1 MIASPVTTN
10 LCTESGAYCV
20 RPLTGNLC
28 IDSPGYCDWLY
39 KTGYPSPIRQG
50 ALYVYTQATT
60 TNISPL
66 YQLDFFDWTVL
77 IIYFGILA
85 ILAIYGI
92 YRVKQVIDFWRY
104 SRFPPQ
110 PRGEFAEAELPRLTV
125 QLPLFNE
132 MYVVERL
139 VQSITEIDY
148 PRHLLE
154 IQVLDDST
162 DETVKIARA
171 TVAKYAAQGFDIHYI
186 HRDDR
191 TGFKA
196 GALEHGL
203 KTAKGNLIAIF
214 DADFVPNPDFLR
226 KLIHHFTD
234 PIVGCAQ
241 MRWSHINGSYNL
253 LTRLQTIML
262 DGHFVVEQTTRNR
275 SGNFFNFNGTAGI
288 WRREAIEMS
297 GGWQHDTL
305 TEDTDLS
312 FRAQLMGWRFV
323 YLLDEHAP
331 AEIPVEINAFKAQ
344 QRRWA
349 KGVLQVWFKLYKRI
363 WAAPL
368 PLRVKVEIFFRLT
381 GNISYPLMIVTSFMQ
396 FPLLLVRYN
405 QGLHQ
410 LMMLDLPLLFFSTV
424 SVVFFYGTTIYYLD
438 KKRGSRLLHLPLVMG
453 LGIGLAFSN
462 ARAVLEALA
471 GVKSDFIRTPKYR
484 VEKTSDES
492 WKAKKYKRKHGWL
505 PLLELSFAL
514 YFVLAIGYA
523 VRMHMWGP
531 IAFLLLFC
539 FGYGYMGTMS
549 LLQNARPQRRMS
561 RLTPTKLN
569 AFIGGSHSRLGPEVC
584 AIDKKSGSRP

>member
-1 MIASPVTTN
+1 MLLTLVIDPQ
-10 LCTESGAYCV
+10 
-20 RPLTGNLC
+20 PLTGNMC
-28 IDSPGYCDWLY
+28 TDFPGFCDTID
-39 KTGYPSPIRQG
+39 KTVS
-50 ALYVYTQATT
+50 
-60 TNISPL
+60 NISPL
-66 YQLDFFDWTVL
+66 YHLDAFDWTVL
-77 IIYFGILA
+77 IIYFGILTV
-85 ILAIYGI
+85 LSIYGA
-92 YRVKQVIDFWRY
+92 YRVKQVTEFWRY
-104 SRFPPQ
+104 SKFPPK
-110 PRGEFAEAELPRLTV
+110 PKREFTEAELPHVTV

-139 VQSITEIDY
+139 VKAVTEIDY
-148 PRHLLE
+148 PHDRLE

-162 DETVKIARA
+162 DETVHIARS
-171 TVAKYAAQGFDIHYI
+171 VVEKYARAGFDIHYL
-186 HRDDR
+186 HRNDR

-196 GALEHGL
+196 GALEHGM
-203 KTAKGNLIAIF
+203 KTAKGDLIAIF
-214 DADFVPNPDFLR
+214 DADFVPKPDFLR
-226 KLIHHFTD
+226 KLIHFFSD
-234 PIVGCAQ
+234 PTVGCSQ
-241 MRWSHINGSYNL
+241 MRWAHINGSYNL

-323 YLLDEHAP
+323 YLLDEEAP
-331 AEIPVEINAFKAQ
+331 AEIPVEVNAFKAQ

-349 KGVLQVWFKLYKRI
+349 KGVLQVWFKLYRRI
-363 WAAPL
+363 WGAPL
-368 PLRVKVEIFFRLT
+368 PLRVKLEMFFRLT
-381 GNISYPLMIVTSFMQ
+381 GNISYPLMIVASFMQ

-405 QGLHQ
+405 QGLYQ
-410 LMMLDLPLLFFSTV
+410 LMVLDVPLLFFSTV
-424 SVVFFYGTTIYYLD
+424 SVVLFYGSAVWYLD

-462 ARAVLEALA
+462 ARAVIEALA
-471 GVKSDFIRTPKYR
+471 GVKSEFVRTPKYR
-484 VEKTSDES
+484 VEKTHDES
-492 WKAKKYKRKHGWL
+492 WKQKKYKRKHGWL

-549 LLQNARPQRRMS
+549 LLQ
-561 RLTPTKLN
+561 T
-569 AFIGGSHSRLGPEVC
+569 IGGR
-584 AIDKKSGSRP
+584 RPAAGLRPAAKAS

>member
-1 MIASPVTTN
+1 MLATN
-10 LCTESGAYCV
+10 VGPYTSGLCIESAGYCV

-28 IDSPGYCDWLY
+28 IDSPGFCDVID
-39 KTGYPSPIRQG
+39 KTS
-50 ALYVYTQATT
+50 A
-60 TNISPL
+60 NISPL
-66 YQLDFFDWTVL
+66 YQLDAFDWTVL
-77 IIYFGILA
+77 IIYFGILTV
-85 ILAIYGI
+85 LAIYGV

-104 SRFPPQ
+104 SRFPPK
-110 PRGEFAEAELPRLTV
+110 PKGEFTAAELPPITV

-139 VQSITEIDY
+139 VKAITEIDY
-148 PRHLLE
+148 PRDRLE

-162 DETVKIARA
+162 DETVSIARA
-171 TVAKYAAQGFDIHYI
+171 TVEKYAARGFDIHYL

-196 GALEHGL
+196 GALENGM

-214 DADFVPNPDFLR
+214 DADFVPKPDFLR

-323 YLLDEHAP
+323 YLLDEEAP
-331 AEIPVEINAFKAQ
+331 AEIPVEINAFKEQ

-368 PLRVKVEIFFRLT
+368 PLRVKLEMFFRLT
-381 GNISYPLMIVTSFMQ
+381 GNISYPLMIVASFMQ

-410 LMMLDLPLLFFSTV
+410 LMMLDVPLLFFSTV
-424 SVVFFYGTTIYYLD
+424 SVVLFYGTAVWYLD
-438 KKRGSRLLHLPLVMG
+438 KKRSMRLLHLPLVMG

-462 ARAVLEALA
+462 ARAVFEALA
-471 GVKSDFIRTPKYR
+471 GVKSDFVRTPKYQ
-484 VEKTSDES
+484 VEKTDDES
-492 WKAKKYKRKHGWL
+492 WKSKKYKRKHGWL

-514 YFVLAIGYA
+514 YFVLAIAYA

-539 FGYGYMGTMS
+539 FGFGYMGTMS
-549 LLQNARPQRRMS
+549 LLQTAGGQRLSSAWRRGGAVARP
-561 RLTPTKLN
+561 
-569 AFIGGSHSRLGPEVC
+569 
-584 AIDKKSGSRP
+584 